1 MNIHEI
7 KKVLPVLRK
16 HKICPLLWGGQ
27 GLGKTQVVKQY
38 AQENNLKFVGLYPAT
53 QEPGDIVGLL
63 EKTKDGQASKHLRP
77 EWFPT
82 EGEGIVFID
91 EINRSHPDLVNAM
104 FSFIT
109 NGTIHTHQ
117 LPPGWTVVAAA
128 NYQTNMFNV
137 TDTSDAAWMS
147 RFCHIDFQ
155 PSVEEFVLYLEE
167 KEAFSVA
174 SFLRNNPEMSH
185 VKHKER
191 VNTAM
196 ITPDHRSWLE
206 MIAKLE
212 TETTIDDLRYELYSG
227 IVGPTAAAAFL
238 TDKAKQNERISGK
251 QILSQYQKV
260 RDRVVE
266 ASNPKSTRF
275 DMLNSAVEEIL
286 LYLPKK
292 DLTKKQMDNFKE
304 FILDVPLEMGL
315 KIINKLHELTW
326 KQKNDILNN
335 PEFVKTFSSKK
346 LSKKEKKK

>member
-7 KKVLPVLRK
+7 KKVLPILRK
-16 HKICPLLWGGQ
+16 HRICPLLWGSQ
-27 GLGKTQVVKQY
+27 GVGKTQVVKQF
-38 AQENNLKFVGLYPAT
+38 ADECGLGFVALYPAT
-53 QEPGDIVGLL
+53 QEPGDIIGLL
-63 EKTKDGQASKHLRP
+63 EKTPDGKASKHLRP
-77 EWFPT
+77 EWFPN
-82 EGEGIVFID
+82 EGQGIVFLD
-91 EINRSHPDLVNAM
+91 EVNRSSPDLVNAM

-109 NGTIHTHQ
+109 NGTIHTHK
-117 LPPGWTVVAAA
+117 LPPGWTIVAAA
-128 NYQTNMFNV
+128 NYQSNMFNV

-174 SFLRNNPEMSH
+174 SFLRNHPEMSH
-185 VKHKER
+185 VKHKDR
-191 VNTAM
+191 VNTSM

-212 TETTIDDLRYELYSG
+212 TESEIDNLRYELYAG

-238 TDKAKQNERISGK
+238 SDKAKQNERISGK
-251 QILSQYQKV
+251 QILSQYGKV
-260 RDRVVE
+260 RKQVIE

-275 DMLNSAVEEIL
+275 DMLNSALEEVLIS
-286 LYLPKK
+286 LPKK
-292 DLTKKQMDNFKE
+292 DLTKKQMENFKE

-315 KIINKLHELTW
+315 KVVNKLHEIIW

-335 PEFVKTFSSKK
+335 PEFVKVFANKK
-346 LSKKEKKK
+346 LNKKEK